1 LLTLATAVSMIGI
14 LFTGAYT
21 LKALRDVLHGP
32 LNQHW
37 AGHLKEINTRE
48 LAVMAPLM
56 VLILVIGLWPG
67 WILTVINQAVLLWS
81 SIPKL

>member
-1 LLTLATAVSMIGI
+1 VRGAWPVLTLATALSMIGL

-32 LNQHW
+32 VNKRW

-48 LAVMAPLM
+48 LVIMTPLM
-56 VLILVIGLWPG
+56 
-67 WILTVINQAVLLWS
+67 A
-81 SIPKL
+81 